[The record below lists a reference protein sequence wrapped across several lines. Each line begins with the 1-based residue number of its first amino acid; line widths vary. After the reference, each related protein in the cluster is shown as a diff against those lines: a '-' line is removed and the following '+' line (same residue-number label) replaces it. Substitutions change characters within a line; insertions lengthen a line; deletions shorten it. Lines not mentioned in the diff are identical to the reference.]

1 MSKKRDTK
9 QIEDVARRYAIDPQ
23 EFGEYIEDCKA
34 SGDRGTQNSRG
45 DFTWSELCEKADEF
59 KGSK

>member
-9 QIEDVARRYAIDPQ
+9 QIEDVARRYGIDPQ
-23 EFGEYIEDCKA
+23 DFGEYVEDCKA

-45 DFTWSELCEKADEF
+45 DFTWAELCE
-59 KGSK
+59 